1 MSIDANYPINN
12 YFLGMVSTITFKKLL
27 GLVGAS
33 FNSKTFTAAANKLPH
48 QITDAGIYPIQE
60 HCSRAQLDDPAG
72 NPNCFVRISVSPGKQ
87 QTVKT
92 STNSIIVP
100 SGYAFA
106 GKAKMFG
113 YGASLV
119 SLIDPSTL
127 TYQTKATLDP
137 LNIAGGMLT
146 MTKSQSNT
154 HEGPMMV
161 IDVSPTTGA
170 LVNIKGHAGID
181 FLDLSTEANV
191 VVSSNGAEFQSR
203 FCLLGVIDAK
213 VDIGW
218 GWNLAQPRLNFRAQA
233 DVDMEKLA
241 SRVRELI
248 MGDKEGKEA
257 SRDLLQ
263 HAKQRPR
270 RRRTPR
276 RAWENYS
283 DRH

>member
-1 MSIDANYPINN
+1 MVPSMTPAFRLRELCVGPQDACLKQTGDNVLSGLAYVSIDANYPINN

-146 MTKSQSNT
+146 MTKSQSNAPR
-154 HEGPMMV
+154 PMMV

-191 VVSSNGAEFQSR
+191 V
-203 FCLLGVIDAK
+203 GVAT
-213 VDIGW
+213 
-218 GWNLAQPRLNFRAQA
+218 ARNFSQDFVCWASL
-233 DVDMEKLA
+233 MPKL
-241 SRVRELI
+241 I
-248 MGDKEGKEA
+248 
-257 SRDLLQ
+257 
-263 HAKQRPR
+263 
-270 RRRTPR
+270 
-276 RAWENYS
+276 
-283 DRH
+283 